1 MPKRKSI
8 KKRAKKR
15 AKASHVFVSVLA
27 IVSIM
32 GFAAIISESW
42 FGFKLNFYVE
52 SLILLVL
59 GTGFILESEPKFIFK
74 NKKEIDKRN
83 FGRLTTFVV
92 GCLAII
98 AGILS
103 FPYINIQ
110 HYVFLSIK
118 GLISFIAII
127 FIIIQTW
134 LIKIKE

>member
-1 MPKRKSI
+1 MAKRKSG
-8 KKRAKKR
+8 KKR

-42 FGFKLNFYVE
+42 FGFKLNIYVE

-59 GTGFILESEPKFIFK
+59 GVGFIFESEPKRVFK
-74 NKKEIDKRN
+74 KKIKELDERN

-92 GCLAII
+92 GCLAVI

-110 HYVFLSIK
+110 HYVFLSVK

-127 FIIIQTW
+127 FIVIQTW
-134 LIKIKE
+134 LVKNR

>member
-1 MPKRKSI
+1 MGKRNSK
-8 KKRAKKR
+8 KKRSRKKSSD
-15 AKASHVFVSVLA
+15 ASNVFVSVLA

-32 GFAAIISESW
+32 GFTAIISESW
-42 FGFKLNFYVE
+42 FGFGLTSYVE

-59 GTGFILESEPKFIFK
+59 GTGFLLESEPKLIFK
-74 NKKEIDKRN
+74 KRREIDEIN

-92 GCLAII
+92 GCLSVI

-103 FPYINIQ
+103 FPHINIQ

-134 LIKIKE
+134 FIKK